1 MTASFEGL
9 HVVLTGA
16 ASGIGHET
24 ALLLADAGARITA
37 VDRNAPTAPVAAFH
51 QCNLADPASI
61 DAVAAAIDGP
71 VDALIN
77 VAGVP
82 GTAEPEIVMSV
93 NLFGLDRFTQ
103 AILPKIPAGG
113 CVTHVASIA
122 GNGWMGHLAEINDL
136 LDTMAEGGFA
146 GGLAWVGEH
155 PRSGAESYNYSKECV
170 IVLTK
175 RQSRWLKDHGVR
187 VNSVSPGVV
196 ETPILVDF
204 VESMG
209 KDMIDFS
216 AGVVGRHSKPIEQA
230 RCVVA
235 ITDPALGWVNGHD
248 FICDGGMMAS
258 VFGGWM
264 AG

>member
-1 MTASFEGL
+1 MSAFEGL

-16 ASGIGHET
+16 SSGIGHET
-24 ALLLADAGARITA
+24 ALLLGEAGARITA
-37 VDRNAPTAPVAAFH
+37 IDRNDVSAPVAAFH
-51 QCNLADPASI
+51 KANLADPASI

-71 VDALIN
+71 IDALIN

-93 NLFGLDRFTQ
+93 NLFGLDRLTQ
-103 AILPKIPAGG
+103 ALLPKIPAGG
-113 CVTHVASIA
+113 SVTHVASIA

-146 GGLAWVGEH
+146 GGLAWVAEH
-155 PRSGAESYNYSKECV
+155 PRSGAESYNFSKECV
-170 IVLTK
+170 ILLTK
-175 RQSRWLKDHGVR
+175 RQARWLRERGVR

-209 KDMIDFS
+209 KDMIDMS
-216 AGVVGRHSKPIEQA
+216 AGIVGRHSKPIEQA
-230 RCVVA
+230 RAVMAVA
-235 ITDPALGWVNGHD
+235 NPSLGWVNGAD